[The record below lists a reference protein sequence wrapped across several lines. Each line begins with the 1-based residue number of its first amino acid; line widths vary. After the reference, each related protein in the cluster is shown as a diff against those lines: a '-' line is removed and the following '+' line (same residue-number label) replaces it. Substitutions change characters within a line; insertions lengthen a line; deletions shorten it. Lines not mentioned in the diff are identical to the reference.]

1 MNNNGLDTLPKYL
14 KRNYALYG
22 KTRTAMRVKEMGY
35 WQPYTWHDYYENVK
49 WLSLGLISLGLKKG
63 DKICIIGESKP
74 QWIWAEV
81 SAQAA
86 GCTPVG
92 VFTDCMPDE
101 VKYFV
106 NHSDANF
113 VIAEDQ
119 EQVDKILQIKAD
131 LPQLKKVIFWD
142 EKGLWGYD
150 DPILMSFDK
159 LIEAGKK
166 YESENAGLF
175 EQNIAAGNG
184 EDICVFCYTSGTTGL
199 PRAAMISHRSL
210 INVAS
215 TQAKYDNLSSDDNYV
230 AFFSPAWVA
239 DQITAVAGG
248 LVAGF
253 TVNFVEKPETIMENI
268 REIGPE
274 VLGWG
279 PRNWESVMR
288 TVQAK
293 ISNTSALKRFIYNLF
308 IPIAMKK
315 SYFIAKNKKP
325 DFLWRIAYFIGYWIV
340 YRNLL
345 DKFGLTRVRVARTGG
360 SAISP
365 DMIQYFQSMGV
376 NIEVGY
382 GLSEAP
388 MVATHFR
395 DNLKPETTGPPAVG
409 MDVRLSGEGQMLV
422 RGQNMFSGYF
432 KDIESTNKKVI
443 DGWYH
448 TGDFGNIDENGHLI
462 VMDRM
467 DDLRQLAGGHKFSP
481 QYIEIRLR
489 FSQYIKEAI
498 IIGDEKY
505 DYVSAIINIDLD
517 NVGHWAEAKR
527 IPYTTFVDLSQK
539 PEVIALIRNE
549 IEKVN
554 RLLPADTKVKKF
566 TNLHREFDPDEAELT
581 RTRKLRRTYVE
592 ERYKDLIHALYS
604 GAEELTVEA
613 SVTYRDGRKG
623 TTKTALKINKLD

>member
-1 MNNNGLDTLPKYL
+1 MNRQMLDTLPKYL
-14 KRNYALYG
+14 KHNYELYG
-22 KTRTAMRVKEMGY
+22 SSKVAMRVKELGI
-35 WQPYTWHDYYENVK
+35 WRPYTWEDYYNNVK
-49 WLSLGLISLGLKKG
+49 WLSLGLISLGLKEK

-74 QWIWAEV
+74 QWIWSEV

-92 VFTDCMPDE
+92 IFTDCMPNE
-101 VKYFV
+101 VKYFIT
-106 NHSDANF
+106 HSDASF
-113 VIAEDQ
+113 VVAEDQ
-119 EQVDKILQIKAD
+119 EQVDKILQIKGD
-131 LPQLKKVIFWD
+131 LPQLKKVIYWD

-150 DPILMSFDK
+150 DPILMSFLD
-159 LIEAGKK
+159 LIEAGEK
-166 YESENAGLF
+166 YEVSHARLF
-175 EQNIAAGNG
+175 EENINRGNG
-184 EDICVFCYTSGTTGL
+184 EDTCVFCYTSGTTGL
-199 PRAAMISHRSL
+199 PRAAMISRRAL

-215 TQAKYDNLSSDDNYV
+215 TQAKYDNLSSNDNYV

-239 DQITAVAGG
+239 DQISAVAAG

-293 ISNTSALKRFIYNLF
+293 ISNTSALKRFIYNRF

-315 SYFIAKNKKP
+315 SYFIARNKNP
-325 DFLWRIAYFIGYWIV
+325 DILWRLMYFIGYWLV

-345 DKFGLTRVRVARTGG
+345 DKFGLTQVRVARTGG
-360 SAISP
+360 SSISP

-388 MVATHFR
+388 MVATHFAG
-395 DNLKPETTGPPAVG
+395 NLNPETTGPPAIG
-409 MDVRLSGEGQMLV
+409 MDVRLSGEGQVLV
-422 RGQNMFSGYF
+422 RGQNMFSGYY
-432 KDIESTNKKVI
+432 KDPESTKKKII
-443 DGWYH
+443 DGWYY
-448 TGDFGNIDENGHLI
+448 TGDFGNIDERGHLI

-539 PEVIALIRNE
+539 PEVINLIRKE
-549 IEKVN
+549 IEKVT
-554 RLLPADTKVKKF
+554 RLLSVDTRIKKF
-566 TNLHREFDPDEAELT
+566 ANLHREFDADEAELT
-581 RTRKLRRTYVE
+581 RTRKLRRTYIE
-592 ERYKDLIHALYS
+592 ERYKELINALYS
-604 GAEELTVEA
+604 GAEELTIEA

-623 TTKTALKINKLD
+623 TTRTAIKINKLD